1 MNNALPNN
9 LKALFVAA
17 CLLALA
23 ASGCGLLA
31 TEETITYTRGS
42 VGARDIAVVEASGN
56 GTIIVTSDAD
66 GQRSDNYGPVWS
78 PSRQR
83 IAFFT
88 NRDGNAEVYVAV
100 ADGSDF
106 LRVTDTLHEETQ
118 VSWAADGNRLAYTT
132 VSFDGESSVH
142 WVSLSD
148 LQPHRLL
155 AGSFGETD
163 PTWSPTG
170 PWIAF
175 TRLNEEGE
183 SIGLFLRDPSTVNN
197 IPLTTAVDH
206 GPVWSPDGTKIAY
219 ISTVDGN
226 EEIHVIK
233 IRSDGNPE
241 QSMRITDSP
250 GRDYAPDWSPDSKS
264 LVFLSDRN
272 DNVDIFTSLDDGSGL
287 RSLTRNSVDEVAVK
301 WGGDGRILFESG
313 SSGRSELFLMDANG
327 AQTQLTQGIV
337 PSTFPDW

>member
-1 MNNALPNN
+1 MSC
-9 LKALFVAA
+9 V
-17 CLLALA
+17 CLHWRRQDA
-23 ASGCGLLA
+23 ASSRRRRPSPTPEA
-31 TEETITYTRGS
+31 QSERG
-42 VGARDIAVVEASGN
+42 DIAVVESSGT

-66 GQRSDNYGPVWS
+66 GQRSDNYSPAWS

-88 NRDGNAEVYVAV
+88 NRDGNAEIYVAV

-106 LRVTDTLHEETQ
+106 LRVTNTLHEETQ

-226 EEIHVIK
+226 EEDP
-233 IRSDGNPE
+233 RS
-241 QSMRITDSP
+241 QDSQRWQP
-250 GRDYAPDWSPDSKS
+250 RAIDAYHGFARQ
-264 LVFLSDRN
+264 R
-272 DNVDIFTSLDDGSGL
+272 L
-287 RSLTRNSVDEVAVK
+287 RSRLVA
-301 WGGDGRILFESG
+301 
-313 SSGRSELFLMDANG
+313 
-327 AQTQLTQGIV
+327 
-337 PSTFPDW
+337 